1 GGGGAGTSWRPTMS
15 DLSPT
20 ADAIHSACFGQLRT
34 RPWFRSEITD
44 PAAAGLRALANSKD
58 LLRGSSDGDGLFI
71 RQADILAIAD
81 ELEAWGNE

>member
-1 GGGGAGTSWRPTMS
+1 MS

-20 ADAIHSACFGQLRT
+20 ADAIHSACFDKIRS
-34 RPWFRSEITD
+34 RPWSRYEITD

-58 LLRGSSDGDGLFI
+58 LLHGSSDGDGFFI

-81 ELEAWGNE
+81 ELEAWGNQ